1 MLDTNKYLFSIKS
14 LLFKYIY
21 LMDNDTGAANALIRT
36 CLSLSLRINFIIYE
50 KTNIWF
56 RFLDRYGWC

>member
-36 CLSLSLRINFIIYE
+36 CSSLSLRINFIIYE
-50 KTNIWF
+50 KTNI
-56 RFLDRYGWC
+56 